1 MILYRKFNVWDT
13 VKLKLSDK
21 YKQNAFYPR
30 TDIPKLFTIIKKDG
44 SSIFYWSWR
53 NDYVYEEDVVPTQK
67 NELFEYWE
75 VIEATKDWVNREITI
90 YISEVPGNFDYTYIG
105 VPLEM
110 KEAFIK
116 WEDIYYNS
124 YKDIRR
130 LRPQAVSR
138 KDICEAFGVRED
150 FYLID

>member
-30 TDIPKLFTIIKKDG
+30 TDIPKIFTIIKKDG

-53 NDYVYEEDVVPTQK
+53 NDYVYEEDVVPTRK

-75 VIEATKDWVNREITI
+75 VIEATRDWVKRELAI
-90 YISEVPGNFDYTYIG
+90 YLSEVPGDFGYTYAG
-105 VPLEM
+105 VPFRM
-110 KEAFIK
+110 KEEFIK
-116 WEDIYYNS
+116 WESLYHYY
-124 YKDIRR
+124 YKDIRK
-130 LRPQAVSR
+130 LKPQAVSR
-138 KDICEAFGVRED
+138 KDVMEKFWVRED
-150 FYLID
+150 FYLTE